1 MAFKPFVDFQADVP
15 ALTQGEPA
23 VALLPLLKQ
32 LQGWEEVHS
41 RPCLAVTN
49 SGHSP
54 MPGSVTLHAL
64 LQVLDEDDIATSQI
78 NGAMTNL
85 IFRVENLLT
94 SEVGYR
100 RIFTARSLP
109 GHIQPHR
116 ASTSLLVACS
126 LFWFG
131 SLARSTRS
139 LAARTSSAFS
149 RQWRR
154 RGLDHGCWR
163 VAFCC

>member
-1 MAFKPFVDFQADVP
+1 M
-15 ALTQGEPA
+15 L
-23 VALLPLLKQ
+23 
-32 LQGWEEVHS
+32 
-41 RPCLAVTN
+41 
-49 SGHSP
+49 
-54 MPGSVTLHAL
+54 GSVPQHAP
-64 LQVLDEDDIATSQI
+64 LQVLDEEDIATSQI

-94 SEVGYR
+94 SEVGKR
-100 RIFTARSLP
+100 RIFTAHSMP

-131 SLARSTRS
+131 SLARSMRS
-139 LAARTSSAFS
+139 LAARTSSVFL
-149 RQWRR
+149 RQWRG

>member
-1 MAFKPFVDFQADVP
+1 M
-15 ALTQGEPA
+15 
-23 VALLPLLKQ
+23 
-32 LQGWEEVHS
+32 
-41 RPCLAVTN
+41 
-49 SGHSP
+49 
-54 MPGSVTLHAL
+54 L
-64 LQVLDEDDIATSQI
+64 LQVLDEEDIATSQI

-100 RIFTARSLP
+100 GMFKEYLLP

-116 ASTSLLVACS
+116 ASTSLLVGCS

-139 LAARTSSAFS
+139 LAEKTSNAFL
-149 RQWRR
+149 RQWQR
-154 RGLDHGCWR
+154 RGLDHGSWR
-163 VAFCC
+163 VASCC